1 MHHHGGTIPEII
13 GGTVLDTL
21 PMIPLLFL
29 LYAAMEYLS
38 HSRGV
43 DLVARSGLSGTLG
56 PLIGT
61 TLGLLPQCG
70 MSVFVTSLFVS
81 GRVSV
86 GTIVATYLATSD
98 EAIPILI
105 AHRDQWTAVGG
116 LILAKAVFGVATG
129 YGLDLLLKNKKYT
142 PPHETVSSHFAV
154 EVRTE
159 LARAPIKE
167 VLVHS
172 LRRTLRIW
180 FWVVGIAAVL
190 GLALSFVSL
199 PAKLSVFWDHPVLAV
214 VATALFGLI
223 PHCAASIAI
232 AEGLVHHI
240 IPFGA
245 ALAGLAAGAG
255 YGPIVLVKDG
265 DIRTALSLLGICLVL
280 AMCLGF
286 LWIFLTPIVGF

>member
-1 MHHHGGTIPEII
+1 MHHHGGTILEILT
-13 GGTVLDTL
+13 GTVLDTL
-21 PMIPLLFL
+21 PMVPLLFL

-43 DLVARSGLSGTLG
+43 DLVARSGLSGTFG

-61 TLGLLPQCG
+61 ALGLLPQCG

-81 GRVSV
+81 GRVSI

-98 EAIPILI
+98 EALPVLI

-116 LILAKAVFGVATG
+116 IILAKALFGVAAG
-129 YGLDLLLKNKKYT
+129 YGLDFVLKWKKYT
-142 PPHETVSSHFAV
+142 PPHETPSSHFVA

-159 LARAPIKE
+159 LTRAPVRD

-180 FWVVGIAAVL
+180 FWIVGIAAVL
-190 GLALSFVSL
+190 ALALSLLDL
-199 PAKLSVFWDHPVLAV
+199 PEKLTVFLDHPVFAV

-232 AEGLVHHI
+232 AEGLVHHV

-265 DIRTALSLLGICLVL
+265 DVRTALSLLGICLFL
-280 AMCLGF
+280 AICLGF
-286 LWIFLTPIVGF
+286 LWLALAPVVGF

>member
-1 MHHHGGTIPEII
+1 MHHHGGTIPEILA
-13 GGTVLDTL
+13 GTLLDTL
-21 PMIPLLFL
+21 PMVPLLFL
-29 LYAAMEYLS
+29 VYAAMEYLS
-38 HSRGV
+38 HARGV
-43 DLVARSGLSGTLG
+43 DLVARSGLSGTFG

-61 TLGLLPQCG
+61 ALGLLPQCG

-98 EAIPILI
+98 EALPVLI
-105 AHRDQWTAVGG
+105 AHGDQWTMVGG
-116 LILAKAVFGVATG
+116 MVLAKALFGIVAG
-129 YGLDLLLKNKKYT
+129 YGLDFVLKRKKYT
-142 PPHETVSSHFAV
+142 PPHETPSSHFVA

-159 LARAPIKE
+159 LTRAPIRE

-180 FWVVGIAAVL
+180 LWVVGIAAAL
-190 GLALSFVSL
+190 GLALSFLNL
-199 PAKLSVFWDHPVLAV
+199 PQKVTLFWDHPVVAV
-214 VATALFGLI
+214 VATSLFGLI

-232 AEGLVHHI
+232 AEGLVHHV

-255 YGPIVLVKDG
+255 YGPIVLLKDG
-265 DIRTALSLLGICLVL
+265 DIRTAVSLLGICLLL
-280 AMCLGF
+280 AMSLGF
-286 LWIFLTPIVGF
+286 LWLVMAPFVGF

>member
-1 MHHHGGTIPEII
+1 MHHHGGTIPDILL
-13 GGTVLDTL
+13 GTVLDTL
-21 PMIPLLFL
+21 PMVPLLFL

-43 DLVARSGLSGTLG
+43 DLVARSGLSGPLG

-61 TLGLLPQCG
+61 ALGLLPQCG

-81 GRVSV
+81 GRVTF

-98 EAIPILI
+98 EALPVLI
-105 AHRDQWTAVGG
+105 AHRDQWQAVGAV
-116 LILAKAVFGVATG
+116 IASKAVLGVASG
-129 YGLDLLLKNKKYT
+129 YALDLLLSRKKYT
-142 PPHETVSSHFAV
+142 PPHEAASSRFVA

-159 LARAPIKE
+159 LTRAPVRD

-172 LRRTLRIW
+172 LRRTLRIYL
-180 FWVVGIAAVL
+180 WVVGIAAVIGL
-190 GLALSFVSL
+190 VLALLGVPERLTMFR
-199 PAKLSVFWDHPVLAV
+199 DHPAV
-214 VATALFGLI
+214 AVALTALFGLI

-232 AEGLVHHI
+232 AEGLVHQVL
-240 IPFGA
+240 PFGA

-265 DIRTALSLLGICLVL
+265 DVRTAFSLLAVCLVL
-280 AMCLGF
+280 AMGLGL
-286 LWIFLTPIVGF
+286 LWTVVVPPAGF

>member
-1 MHHHGGTIPEII
+1 MHHHGDTIPAIVA
-13 GGTVLDTL
+13 GTVLDTL
-21 PMIPLLFL
+21 PMLPLLFL
-29 LYAAMEYLS
+29 LYTAMEYLS
-38 HSRGV
+38 HARGV
-43 DLVARSGLSGTLG
+43 DLVARSGLSGRLG

-61 TLGLLPQCG
+61 ALGLLPQCG

-98 EAIPILI
+98 EALPVLI
-105 AHRDQWTAVGG
+105 AHRDQWFAVGG
-116 LILAKAVFGVATG
+116 VIIAKAIFGIAAG
-129 YGLDLLLKNKKYT
+129 YGLDLALNRKTYT
-142 PPHETVSSHFAV
+142 PPQKTPSSHFAV

-159 LARAPIKE
+159 LARAPVRD
-167 VLVHS
+167 VLMHS
-172 LRRTLRIW
+172 LRRTVRIW
-180 FWVVGIAAVL
+180 LWVVGIAAVM
-190 GLALSFVSL
+190 GLALSLLDL
-199 PAKLSVFWDHPVLAV
+199 PDRLPFFWDHPALAV

-232 AEGLVHHI
+232 AEGLVHQV

-265 DIRTALSLLGICLVL
+265 DIRTAASLLGVCLAL
-280 AMCLGF
+280 AMALGF
-286 LWIFLTPIVGF
+286 LWLFAVRLVGS